1 MHIFYPFGYHIGTI
15 HVRSFTLL
23 PYHKWGNMLTSGE
36 CVRTPLGK
44 YTETTD
50 NWKRQTR
57 MNEERYKKYIKVRFS
72 ASGIVVPLGYDDI
85 AGMQHAMGIP
95 SVLCLSVRS
104 VAEKLYVSLR
114 CACLTSTDKL
124 HVACCVTPFY
134 FGLNVT
140 LSGGRLIRCCALRP
154 LRHPAD
160 INGWMDEWVLD

>member
-1 MHIFYPFGYHIGTI
+1 MRKYADFWWMCSDAIRKI
-15 HVRSFTLL
+15 HRNDRQL
-23 PYHKWGNMLTSGE
+23 K
-36 CVRTPLGK
+36 
-44 YTETTD
+44 ETD
-50 NWKRQTR
+50 K
-57 MNEERYKKYIKVRFS
+57 NEWREIQKKTIKVRFS

-114 CACLTSTDKL
+114 CACLTSTDKW

-134 FGLNVT
+134 YGLNVT

-154 LRHPAD
+154 LRHPAN